1 MSLLYSQAI
10 DVDYTYQFTKK
21 LETFKTNEK
30 LGYRTAGSV
39 AEHQTGTMI
48 AQEMKKIGLTSIT
61 KDSFTLDTWD
71 FKKAELTF
79 TTTTGQTHT
88 AILGS
93 YQTHFIT
100 DGPQTFDIIYGGR
113 GTADNFESID
123 AVNKLVLIDI
133 DQAQDWWISYPALQ
147 AHFKGAIAIIAV
159 QSGGYSEVNADA
171 LNAQDICGP
180 AYAPAFSMS
189 QNDSNL
195 LRELFATQVAVT
207 VLFDACSIVKPN
219 GTSYNYHGQIEGIE
233 KDSYILVSAHYDS
246 YFSGFQDDHAAIAL
260 MLGIA
265 KGLIDSNYKPQKTII
280 FLALAAEEWGLIDSR
295 YDWSVGA
302 YNQIFNVRPEWRG
315 KVFAN
320 INFELPAVAH
330 MPADRIRCVYE
341 LQSFLQ
347 QFVQTIPVSPVYPK
361 GIEVIAPLATTSDDF
376 SFAIGGIPALR
387 NDFQDS
393 PFIRTHYHSQFDNK
407 TTFNREAMLFHLQ
420 LYGELIQQYDKLA
433 VVPLDFS
440 TRLQA
445 MLCSAPNELLIPIQQ
460 ALAAL
465 NNTPIFTQQHQ
476 SALLDIFYF
485 METHFTKLTWHD
497 EVIFPYQHTMTNCQA
512 LSRAIEYLKV
522 GNIEGALLNELHR
535 IDNNWQ
541 AYDFDRA
548 VYEHFTNYVLNAE
561 PERLL
566 WGTGRIVGH
575 IDLFE
580 IIQSLQAKQP
590 KDNVEKELQLLQQA
604 LTAQQQLHKQVIT
617 EMKQHLATLCTLFNQ
632 L

>member
-1 MSLLYSQAI
+1 
-10 DVDYTYQFTKK
+10 
-21 LETFKTNEK
+21 
-30 LGYRTAGSV
+30 
-39 AEHQTGTMI
+39 
-48 AQEMKKIGLTSIT
+48 
-61 KDSFTLDTWD
+61 
-71 FKKAELTF
+71 
-79 TTTTGQTHT
+79 
-88 AILGS
+88 
-93 YQTHFIT
+93 
-100 DGPQTFDIIYGGR
+100 
-113 GTADNFESID
+113 
-123 AVNKLVLIDI
+123 
-133 DQAQDWWISYPALQ
+133 
-147 AHFKGAIAIIAV
+147 
-159 QSGGYSEVNADA
+159 
-171 LNAQDICGP
+171 
-180 AYAPAFSMS
+180 
-189 QNDSNL
+189 
-195 LRELFATQVAVT
+195 
-207 VLFDACSIVKPN
+207 
-219 GTSYNYHGQIEGIE
+219 
-233 KDSYILVSAHYDS
+233 
-246 YFSGFQDDHAAIAL
+246 
-260 MLGIA
+260 
-265 KGLIDSNYKPQKTII
+265 
-280 FLALAAEEWGLIDSR
+280 
-295 YDWSVGA
+295 
-302 YNQIFNVRPEWRG
+302 
-315 KVFAN
+315 
-320 INFELPAVAH
+320 

-393 PFIRTHYHSQFDNK
+393 PFIRTHYHSQFDNE

-440 TRLQA
+440 IRLQA

-522 GNIEGALLNELHR
+522 ANIEGALLNELHR

-566 WGTGRIVGH
+566 WGAGRIVGH